1 MAKIILARPPRTEDE
16 LWWVIKAFFGVA
28 LPRAVHPD
36 CVEKGHVSPFHAVA
50 HAFFSRPPNF
60 AVWYASRGSGK
71 SLALAVLGLVKS
83 FVWDVDVTILGGS
96 MTQSRNVAEHMRVQM
111 SKPNAPRFAMQKNTA
126 TELRLH
132 TQKTIRPL
140 PASQTTV
147 RGPHPPLQLLDEI
160 DEMEMAI
167 YDAAMGQAMPQE
179 NHWGYQ
185 VPEYI
190 VASSTWQNPE
200 GTMTEVI
207 DKARKE
213 DQPIFTW
220 CWREL
225 LKTADNPWGWMTQR
239 QIDVKR
245 KAVSAIMW
253 KTEYELNEP
262 SGASRAFDL
271 EQLEKCFIPY
281 PMPVDSV
288 DKGDSY
294 KSWTWEKPLP
304 NGQYRIGADWA
315 KENDFT
321 VISVVRVDQK
331 PYRMAKLIRVQK
343 MPYPVM
349 IGFYNRE
356 VQAYHAYAEHD
367 RTGLGN
373 VVDDYIEWPD
383 QSNGFVL
390 IGRPRTEM
398 LLEYIAAVEHG
409 DYELPTDEVLAGI
422 AADGS
427 PVLAVDDAGKPLKL
441 DGLDRFKR
449 AHRATT
455 VADVYAP
462 GKWDSHLPDDV
473 CSMALEHRALV
484 RSPAPISEDTSVP
497 REDQVRKVDKPF
509 HEKPYAE
516 GFVTRSE
523 GGVTVI
529 DERYEDTGLL
539 DMLVR
544 SDGTPD
550 TGLWTPSD
558 Y

>member
-1 MAKIILARPPRTEDE
+1 MAKILLPRPPQTDEE
-16 LWWVIKAFFGVA
+16 LWWTIKAFFGVA
-28 LPRAVHPD
+28 LPRAVHPECRD
-36 CVEKGHVSPFHAVA
+36 KGHVSPFEAVA
-50 HAFFSRPPNF
+50 HAFFGRYPNF

-96 MTQSRNVAEHMRVQM
+96 MTQSKNVAEHMAKLM
-111 SKPNAPRFAMQKNTA
+111 AYENAPTFAMQKNTA

-160 DEMEMAI
+160 DEMESAI
-167 YDAAMGQAMPQE
+167 YNASLGQAMPQE
-179 NHWGYQ
+179 NHWGVQ

-200 GTMTEVI
+200 GVMTEVI

-213 DQPIFTW
+213 GTPIFTW

-239 QIDVKR
+239 QVDTKR
-245 KAVSAIMW
+245 KAVSSIMW
-253 KTEYELNEP
+253 LTEYELNEP
-262 SGASRAFDL
+262 SGSSRAFDL
-271 EQLEKCFIPY
+271 ERLDQIFVPY
-281 PMPVDSV
+281 PRPVEIV
-288 DKGDSY
+288 DKGDSFR
-294 KSWTWEKPLP
+294 SWTWEKPEP
-304 NGQYRIGADWA
+304 TGTYRIGADWA
-315 KENDFT
+315 KEVDWT
-321 VISVVRVDQK
+321 VISVIRADRK
-331 PYRMAKLIRVQK
+331 PYRLVKLIRVQK

-349 IGFYNRE
+349 IGMYNRE
-356 VQAYHAYAEHD
+356 IQAYHAYGEHD

-373 VVDDYIEWPD
+373 VVDDYVAYPD
-383 QSNGFVL
+383 QSNGFVMN
-390 IGRPRTEM
+390 GRPRTEL
-398 LLEYIAAVEHG
+398 LLEYITAVEQG
-409 DYELPTDEVLAGI
+409 DYELPTNEVEGELTE
-422 AADGS
+422 D
-427 PVLAVDDAGKPLKL
+427 GKPVTLE
-441 DGLDRFKR
+441 GLDRFKR
-449 AHRATT
+449 AHRGTT

-473 CSMALEHRALV
+473 SSMALEHRALV
-484 RSPAPISEDTSVP
+484 RSPSPISEEAGVERSD
-497 REDQVRKVDKPF
+497 DVRKVDKPF

-516 GFVTRSE
+516 GFVTKTE
-523 GGVTVI
+523 GGVTII
-529 DERYEDTGLL
+529 DERYEDDGLL

-550 TGLWTPSD
+550 TGLWTPHD